1 MISFQVHFCTPRHS
15 QPEIPTTAF
24 RKQQPVAQ
32 RSVQPLEEGEGGEKR
47 CAVQGSGERDRP

>member
-1 MISFQVHFCTPRHS
+1 MFVPQDTPK
-15 QPEIPTTAF
+15 PEIPTTAF

-32 RSVQPLEEGEGGEKR
+32 RSVQPLEEAEGGGGEKR